1 MKRPNDKIMA
11 VIYGSLGGR
20 KVQFDPE
27 EWKPVIVEWLDNGRM
42 MSELVREPDTPSR
55 RLIAKWRKADE
66 EFDKECDEAFD
77 AGLDTMAEDVILIAD
92 CRDQDASPFAETRT
106 RVDARIRM
114 LSRWSHRFAEKRQ
127 VENTGN
133 GNVQIIT
140 GVPARDEPETPT
152 RQDDEDLLA

>member
-20 KVQFDPE
+20 KQQFDPD
-27 EWKPVIVEWLDNGRM
+27 EWKPVIVEWLDQGHM
-42 MSELVREPDTPSR
+42 LSELLREPDTPSR
-55 RLIAKWRKADE
+55 RLINKWRKADE
-66 EFDKECDEAFD
+66 EFDQECEDAFQ
-77 AGLDTMAEDVILIAD
+77 AGLDTMAEDVISIAD
-92 CRDQDASPFAETRT
+92 LRDPDAHLLADART

-133 GNVQIIT
+133 GTVQIIT
-140 GVPARDEPETPT
+140 GVPQRDEQPT
-152 RQDDEDLLA
+152 THDQEDLLS